1 MLGVAGFAGYMTLL
15 FAAIALWWAL
25 ANVMDQGWAALSWPP
40 SGRLSVWC
48 CSGGPAPAP
57 ADSSHATADRGD
69 GEGTA
74 RHAQGVGEEKSMASE
89 PDQIRGE
96 IHQTQQE
103 LSADVDAVSS
113 LRLWE
118 KTQAR

>member
-1 MLGVAGFAGYMTLL
+1 MG
-15 FAAIALWWAL
+15 
-25 ANVMDQGWAALSWPP
+25 
-40 SGRLSVWC
+40 
-48 CSGGPAPAP
+48 
-57 ADSSHATADRGD
+57 
-69 GEGTA
+69 
-74 RHAQGVGEEKSMASE
+74 SE

-113 LRLWE
+113 LRLRE